1 MNWPFVPIFPRFRS
15 LTQLRKDYHHV
26 TFSSLKNADMP
37 AALKTEILLRDE
49 IPSPNHPTTSHRLHP
64 WNSEGGRNSQYS
76 AFALIK
82 FLPGAGRRNYSES
95 GHKERRLHFL
105 RSLSL
110 SLSLAFSIAL
120 SLPHPEGPLIPE
132 MKKEGPW
139 SSSSMG
145 KEKEDKGAFFAE
157 QRRPFSSSA
166 LHFFFHIFLQ

>member
-1 MNWPFVPIFPRFRS
+1 M
-15 LTQLRKDYHHV
+15 
-26 TFSSLKNADMP
+26 
-37 AALKTEILLRDE
+37 
-49 IPSPNHPTTSHRLHP
+49 
-64 WNSEGGRNSQYS
+64 
-76 AFALIK
+76 
-82 FLPGAGRRNYSES
+82 
-95 GHKERRLHFL
+95 

-132 MKKEGPW
+132 MKKEFPR

-166 LHFFFHIFLQ
+166 LHSFFISFYKGDDISRIIHGPDEKVRGCEGERK